1 MNQLT
6 TNQKISTFLS
16 AMSMEN
22 SLLQSY
28 RALFMAIEGALIA
41 STITLIK
48 LFEGSGIVWVG
59 LAGLVIGIM
68 WIIVCDAK
76 GKDVDRWRN
85 LLLKEAKKAHM
96 YPYFSFMKS
105 GFSLAGGRIARYWF
119 NWIMPILIIVFF
131 ILLMVHT
138 YL

>member
-1 MNQLT
+1 MSEWV
-6 TNQKISTFLS
+6 TNQKISTFLR

-41 STITLIK
+41 SAITLIK
-48 LFEGSGIVWVG
+48 LFEGSGIVLVG

-76 GKDVDRWRN
+76 GKDVDRWRD
-85 LLLKEAKKAHM
+85 LLLKVAKKARM
-96 YPYFSFMKS
+96 YRYFSYMES

-119 NWIMPILIIVFF
+119 NWIMPILIMVFF
-131 ILLMVHT
+131 VWLMVHT